1 MNSVRMIVGAVLAS
15 STLAACGDA
24 QTPDDVAAKLRT
36 ATLEATGAAAT
47 QAVTVSGQ
55 KRTGSRWVWTATIDG
70 RAYDCDA
77 DNLYRLPACEP
88 AAQPGA

>member
-1 MNSVRMIVGAVLAS
+1 MNSMKLVIGALIS
-15 STLAACGDA
+15 SGALAACSQA
-24 QTPDDVAAKLRT
+24 QTADDVEAKLRT

-70 RAYDCDA
+70 RAYACDA

-88 AAQPGA
+88 AIQPEA

>member
-1 MNSVRMIVGAVLAS
+1 MNRVRLVVGAALAS
-15 STLAACGDA
+15 IALAACGDA
-24 QTPDDVAAKLRT
+24 QAPDEVAAKLRT

-55 KRTGSRWVWTATIDG
+55 QRTGSRWVWTATIDG
-70 RAYDCDA
+70 RAYACDA

-88 AAQPGA
+88 ATQPGA